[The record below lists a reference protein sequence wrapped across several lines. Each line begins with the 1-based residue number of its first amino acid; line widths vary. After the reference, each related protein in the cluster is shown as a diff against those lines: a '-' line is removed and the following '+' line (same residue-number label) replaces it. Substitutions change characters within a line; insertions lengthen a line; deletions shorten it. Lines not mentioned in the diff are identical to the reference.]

1 MFGSNPIDF
10 LKIKH
15 RVGFTPYPPTK
26 VLIMLL
32 LMALITSVQTT
43 LLLMVL
49 TTFLLTGLLLTAVIT
64 WALKA

>member
-1 MFGSNPIDF
+1 
-10 LKIKH
+10 
-15 RVGFTPYPPTK
+15 
-26 VLIMLL
+26 
-32 LMALITSVQTT
+32 MALITSVQTT